1 MPVVYAPP
9 SIPRSNSWKP
19 VRGSARP
26 AVALRDAAA
35 TAVSRFGPG
44 LILRGFD
51 GIADWRPP
59 AADPAVDGPSPRVS

>member
-1 MPVVYAPP
+1 M
-9 SIPRSNSWKP
+9 
-19 VRGSARP
+19 RP

-59 AADPAVDGPSPRVS
+59 VAHPAAGRPSPRVS